1 MFNVVVAEDYD
12 LVSSEAFKIMR
23 STMAKERPVLG
34 LATGSSPVG
43 LYKKMIADHN
53 SNGTSYRKVIT
64 FNLDEYIGIP
74 RNHEQSYYTFMHENL
89 FDSLDIPEENIHIP
103 RGDVEDMEAECARYE
118 EELSKYTIDLQVLG
132 IGSDGHI
139 AFNEPGVA
147 FDSLTHVMELEEQT
161 RRDNAR
167 FFEDDIDLVPTH
179 AITMGLASIMKA
191 AKIIVI
197 ATGANKADAVF
208 GMVKGPKSTDCPA
221 SILQDHPDVTL
232 ILDND
237 AARRIL

>member
-1 MFNVVVAEDYD
+1 MFNVVIADDYD

-23 STMAKERPVLG
+23 SVLTKEKPVLG

-53 SNGTSYRKVIT
+53 SNNTSYKNVIT

-89 FDSLDIPEENIHIP
+89 FDSLNIPEENIHIP
-103 RGDVEDMEAECARYE
+103 RGDCEDMEAECARYE
-118 EELSKYTIDLQVLG
+118 EELSKYVIDLQVLG

-139 AFNEPGVA
+139 AFNEPGVS
-147 FDSLTHVMELEEQT
+147 FDSLTHVMELTEQT

-167 FFEDDIDLVPTH
+167 FFDDDINEVPTH

-191 AKIIVI
+191 SKIIVI
-197 ATGANKADAVF
+197 ATGANKADAVY
-208 GMVKGPKSTDCPA
+208 GMVKGPKSSDWA
-221 SILQDHPDVTL
+221 S
-232 ILDND
+232 
-237 AARRIL
+237 RII